1 VVDTNDSTRLDE
13 IQTQISAAAAAGEGR
28 RLCHVVSKKWVEES
42 AASHDDLDEREFYV
56 LGEQFHA
63 LRPEP

>member
-1 VVDTNDSTRLDE
+1 
-13 IQTQISAAAAAGEGR
+13 
-28 RLCHVVSKKWVEES
+28 VVSKEWVEES

-63 LRPEP
+63 LPSLE

>member
-1 VVDTNDSTRLDE
+1 MTLGVVVLRTTLSCRATPTRP
-13 IQTQISAAAAAGEGR
+13 
-28 RLCHVVSKKWVEES
+28 CHVVSKEWVEES

-63 LRPEP
+63 LLPDL